1 MASRLTIL
9 AIAIVALLAAS
20 ARATS
25 FAPRYDL
32 QVVARDLR
40 TGQQVWRHLPPKLR
54 GGDMW
59 LLPGGL
65 LLSPYEDSDNNLL
78 FLDPKSGRPIPPFD
92 WQAQLSAVGR
102 REAIVLSNG
111 WTLADFRSGTSKT
124 LEFFD
129 STSTRT
135 PVWTL
140 DPKTYPHEV
149 VAWEDYVYWTRS
161 YLSGDGIIHAH
172 KAGSARPTWTVNL
185 NDLVEPRPQP
195 LTRMKLTVHRNTLFV
210 QSDEQIF
217 GLHPRNGALWF
228 RYDLAKD
235 LGLRFRPDFWRGGV
249 PVAQLQIAG
258 DVLLIA
264 YECRVIAIDMKSHRY
279 LWHLAPDVFPS
290 KPRPVIGDGVVY
302 MLAGPRDELF
312 PLDKPVK
319 DRGSAA
325 VGRVWPLV
333 VLGIAFAIFMWWLAR
348 RSTPLAPPA
357 TAH

>member
-1 MASRLTIL
+1 MKSSIIVATF
-9 AIAIVALLAAS
+9 AIAMLVTAS
-20 ARATS
+20 AQATS

-40 TGQQVWRHLPPKLR
+40 TGQQVWRHVPPRLR
-54 GGDMW
+54 GADKW

-65 LLSPYEDSDNNLL
+65 FLRQYEDNENNLL
-78 FLDPKSGRPIPPFD
+78 FLDPESGQSIAPFD
-92 WQAQLSAVGR
+92 WQAQLPAVGK
-102 REAIVLSNG
+102 REEIILSNG
-111 WTLADFRSGTSKT
+111 WTLVNFRSGTSKT

-140 DPKTYPHEV
+140 DPNTYPHEV

-172 KAGSARPTWTVNL
+172 KAGSSTPTWTVNL
-185 NDLVEPRPQP
+185 NDLVEPRPQS
-195 LTRMKLTVHRNTLFV
+195 LKRMKLTVHRNTLFV

-228 RYDLAKD
+228 RYDLATD
-235 LGLRFRPDFWRGGV
+235 LRLNFRPDFWRGGV
-249 PVAQLQIAG
+249 PVAGLQVTG

-279 LWHLAPDVFPS
+279 LWHLAPDSFPY
-290 KPRPVIGDGVVY
+290 KPRPVIGAGVIY
-302 MLAGPRDELF
+302 MLAGPRDQLF
-312 PLDKPVK
+312 PLDKPVVN
-319 DRGSAA
+319 RGSAA
-325 VGRVWPLV
+325 EGRVWPLI

-348 RSTPLAPPA
+348 RSTPA
-357 TAH
+357 TRSAVAH